1 MKNIY
6 RYTLDKSSKKLICP
20 KCQKKTFVGMIDN
33 QTGEF
38 LSNFGRCDREVKC
51 SYKIY
56 PSNNSF
62 TNNQEIDN
70 QKIELKPSFHS
81 IGLVNNSF
89 GLDNNLLKYFESV
102 FGKLL
107 CDKIQKTYKI
117 GTCIEFKNGTIFW
130 QIDNQNQ
137 IRAGKI
143 ICYNENGK
151 RTKNINWIHSIMIK
165 NNIINEFNLNQCL
178 FGLHLINEYKSNVI
192 ALVESEKTACIMSVI
207 FPEFLWLA
215 CEAKNE
221 FKLQKLLPIKHRKIV
236 AYPDCEIQKNGST
249 TYDEWNEKANNLNKE
264 GFNITVSNLLEKLS
278 SASQKTDGVDLADFF
293 M

>member
-1 MKNIY
+1 
-6 RYTLDKSSKKLICP
+6 
-20 KCQKKTFVGMIDN
+20 MID
-33 QTGEF
+33 QITGEF

-81 IGLVNNSF
+81 MDLINNSF

-107 CDKIQKTYKI
+107 CDKIQKKYKI

-137 IRAGKI
+137 IRGGKI
-143 ICYNENGK
+143 ICYSENGK
-151 RTKNINWIHSIMIK
+151 RTKNINWVHSILIK
-165 NNIINEFNLNQCL
+165 NNTIDEFNLNQCL
-178 FGLHLINEYKSNVI
+178 FGLHLINECKNDVI
-192 ALVESEKTACIMSVI
+192 ALVESEKTACIMSII

-215 CEAKNE
+215 CGAKNE
-221 FKLQKLLPIKHRKIV
+221 FKLQKLKPIKHRKII

-249 TYDEWNEKANNLNKE
+249 TYDEWNEKATNLNKE